1 MNSPSTN
8 KLNDASRQEDSVK
21 EKCNDPRCM
30 EALQLII
37 DGQATEAD
45 DEFFKAHITNC
56 MPCFKKYQLEKT
68 IKDVLVL
75 KVEKKK
81 VPVELINSIKDKIK
95 AITV

>member
-8 KLNDASRQEDSVK
+8 KLNDTSRQADSVN

-37 DGQATEAD
+37 DGQASEEV
-45 DEFFKAHITNC
+45 DEFFKAHITQC

-75 KVEKKK
+75 KVEKKR
-81 VPVELINSIKDKIK
+81 VPTELINTIKDRIK